1 MLFHTLINSYLR
13 QRNVEKSLAWSYYCE
28 VRHNCKQLQNAML
41 CCVKIQLKVS
51 TQLILTSILL
61 SKCLNIHLMKS
72 IDILSELKYFSGI
85 KGGRR

>member
-1 MLFHTLINSYLR
+1 
-13 QRNVEKSLAWSYYCE
+13 
-28 VRHNCKQLQNAML
+28 ML

-72 IDILSELKYFSGI
+72 IDILSELKYSSVELRMAGGNIIWLLLNILKGNFSL
-85 KGGRR
+85 KH